1 MVINDDLSIGDL
13 SGFVLYTI
21 TMAMSLIGTGGILN
35 TLVTA
40 LGVAE
45 KLFEIMDHPTKIKSG

>member
-1 MVINDDLSIGDL
+1 MVINGDLSVGDL

-21 TMAMSLIGTGGILN
+21 TMAMSLIGTGGVLN

-45 KLFEIMDHPTKIKSG
+45 KLFEIMDHPIKI